1 MYENVLFA
9 TDGSDNAMA
18 ASEHAIDIAGRYEA
32 TLHAIS
38 VIETRTGY
46 DNAIID
52 RAQVR
57 KNLEKIGSEALEDV
71 RQRASERG
79 VQTVT
84 TIEEGV
90 PATRILE
97 YSEDNDI
104 DMIIV
109 GEKGHS
115 AFKTVLLG
123 STTEAILHG
132 SDVPVTVV

>member
-9 TDGSDNAMA
+9 TDGSDNARKT
-18 ASEHAIDIAGRYEA
+18 SEHAIGIADRFAA
-32 TLHAIS
+32 TLHAIY

-52 RAQVR
+52 RDQVR
-57 KNLEKIGSEALEDV
+57 VNLEEIGTEALEDV
-71 RQRASERG
+71 RNRADERG

-84 TIEEGV
+84 AIEEGV

-104 DMIIV
+104 DMILV
-109 GEKGHS
+109 GERGHS

-132 SDVPVTVV
+132 SNVPVTVV